1 MAFYDRMM
9 KIDRRIIYLCMTL
22 AVAIP
27 LIVPLRIPIQ
37 VSDETRGFYNHI
49 ENLEPGD
56 IVLLSFDYEGDVM
69 AELNP
74 MSVAA
79 LSHLFRQ
86 DVRVVA
92 LTMYAGGT
100 GIAMNILEQAA
111 AEYDREYG
119 RDYVFLGYNPDW
131 SGTMLRLGESFQAT
145 YPADQFGTSTR
156 EIPLMQEV
164 KTYDDIA
171 LLVSIAGSALSE
183 YWAIWAGGRYGVTVV
198 SGNTAIQAILIYPY
212 YNAGQIPGF
221 LGGLKGAA
229 EYESL
234 VERPG
239 LGVKGMDAQSMAHL
253 LMLSFIV
260 IGNIGYFIS
269 RRHEQK
275 LREGS

>member
-1 MAFYDRMM
+1 MTRNHARCDNN
-9 KIDRRIIYLCMTL
+9 RR
-22 AVAIP
+22 
-27 LIVPLRIPIQ
+27 
-37 VSDETRGFYNHI
+37 G
-49 ENLEPGD
+49 
-56 IVLLSFDYEGDVM
+56 
-69 AELNP
+69 
-74 MSVAA
+74 
-79 LSHLFRQ
+79 
-86 DVRVVA
+86 
-92 LTMYAGGT
+92 
-100 GIAMNILEQAA
+100 
-111 AEYDREYG
+111 
-119 RDYVFLGYNPDW
+119 
-131 SGTMLRLGESFQAT
+131 
-145 YPADQFGTSTR
+145 
-156 EIPLMQEV
+156 
-164 KTYDDIA
+164 
-171 LLVSIAGSALSE
+171 
-183 YWAIWAGGRYGVTVV
+183 AGGRYGVTVV